1 MLVRLRWLLELAIT
15 FVRDAAA
22 ATSNAWNQFWFTP
35 ADPTTLCLIRV
46 LAGLMLFYTHAVWT
60 LDLEAFFGEQS
71 WLSREVIA
79 QANQDG
85 YSWSVL
91 SWCRSSTTLWTMH
104 IVALTTFAL
113 LTVGLWTRAAAV
125 LAFVFTVSYAQRT
138 PGALYG
144 LDQINGLLS
153 LYLMIGPCG
162 SRFSVDAWRVRRVA
176 RNVARLSESSQ
187 IGPATRLGE
196 AVILGVAEV
205 VRLQNSP
212 RKLNSH
218 EFSYV
223 GTRLGESSDVTA
235 NLAIR
240 LMQCHLCVIYL
251 FAGLSKLQGLS
262 WWTGF
267 AFWGGIANQEY
278 QTLDLTWLAD
288 WPLVINALT
297 HLTVVFEL
305 SYCVL
310 IWNRWTSPLVLLVAV
325 GLHLGIVFALGMPT
339 FGLAMLIANV
349 SFISPSLIRTLIDG
363 PAFRSAGGPP
373 AFVQQTPAASSP
385 ATPHFSRQKKRDAE
399 FHSPG

>member
-1 MLVRLRWLLELAIT
+1 MLARLRWLLELAIT
-15 FVRDAAA
+15 FVRDAAT
-22 ATSNAWNQFWFTP
+22 ATTNAWNQFWFTP

-71 WLSREVIA
+71 WLSREVIT
-79 QANQDG
+79 QATQDG

-91 SWCRSSTTLWTMH
+91 SWCRSSTALWAMH

-113 LTVGLWTRAAAV
+113 LTIGMWTRAVAV

-144 LDQINGLLS
+144 LDQINSLLS

-162 SRFSVDAWRVRRVA
+162 SRYSVDAWRARHVA
-176 RNVARLSESSQ
+176 RPSE
-187 IGPATRLGE
+187 P
-196 AVILGVAEV
+196 
-205 VRLQNSP
+205 
-212 RKLNSH
+212 
-218 EFSYV
+218 
-223 GTRLGESSDVTA
+223 SDVTA

-297 HLTVVFEL
+297 HLTVAFEL

-310 IWNRWTSPLVLLVAV
+310 IWNRWTRPLVLLVAV

-349 SFISPSLIRTLIDG
+349 SFISPMLTRTLIDG
-363 PAFRSAGGPP
+363 PAHRSAGGPP
-373 AFVQQTPAASSP
+373 ALVQQSP
-385 ATPHFSRQKKRDAE
+385 VAPHFAHSAKR
-399 FHSPG
+399 SSKV

>member
-15 FVRDAAA
+15 FVRDALA
-22 ATSNAWNQFWFTP
+22 ATSNAWNKFWFTP
-35 ADPTTLCLIRV
+35 AAPTTLCLIRV

-71 WLSREVIA
+71 WLSRDVIA
-79 QANQDG
+79 QANQGG
-85 YSWSVL
+85 YSWSMF
-91 SWCRSSTTLWTMH
+91 SWCRSSSALWAMH

-113 LTVGLWTRAAAV
+113 LTIGLWTRAAAV

-162 SRFSVDAWRVRRVA
+162 SRFSVDAWRVRRAA
-176 RNVARLSESSQ
+176 RQVTRLSEPSP
-187 IGPATRLGE
+187 IGPA
-196 AVILGVAEV
+196 A
-205 VRLQNSP
+205 
-212 RKLNSH
+212 
-218 EFSYV
+218 
-223 GTRLGESSDVTA
+223 RLGESSYVTA

-288 WPLVINALT
+288 WPLVINVLT
-297 HLTVVFEL
+297 HLTVAFEL

-310 IWNRWTSPLVLLVAV
+310 IWNRWTRPLVLLVAI

-363 PAFRSAGGPP
+363 PARRSAGGPP
-373 AFVQQTPAASSP
+373 TLMPTPAASLP
-385 ATPHFSRQKKRDAE
+385 ATPHFSRHKKRDSE
-399 FHSPG
+399 FRLSR